1 MNGVRSIFRR
11 KGYLLTALSAAVL
24 LAASSGTALAQVTV
38 TGPAMNKVA
47 EGGTVTYAVAVKGY
61 AQPGAV
67 EETVTVTLTATAAG
81 SEDAGTQGELADL
94 SENVARTFTV
104 TVPAVAAADDGGVAR
119 AFSSTGSIRVQTL
132 HDLDAEDEE
141 FMLGFVLTSNGS
153 LKVGE
158 AATSAD
164 VALATG
170 DDLAPVALTIEDDE
184 TQEYKLTRDDDV
196 DAKEGGGTITVTV
209 TADPAHVNGSAD
221 LAVQLDV
228 ARTIASITTPPTAT
242 VPTIDGMDQNLS
254 QDIVITLGGND
265 KNRDE
270 DTITLSLYSGT
281 AGNSTLED
289 TLSIDV
295 EDINALPAVA
305 MMVVDKD
312 GKVVDPQPESV
323 MEGESIMVA
332 VMPVD
337 DKGKAIDAKEELKVA
352 LMPTGTADSGDYTLA
367 GSFTIDMGDDS
378 SDPVELEVRA
388 DEDVGMESLM
398 FDATVSGEM
407 AKGTETSISE
417 GVLSLYIDDATDKKI
432 APKAEADAYP
442 PIMAAIEAGAGEEGL
457 NPGETITIMTS
468 DLFTVMDGYT
478 ASYGVSV
485 DGDSVSGSASGESVT
500 IDAKMAGVSKVT
512 VTGTA
517 RIASSSFM
525 PEQTVSNV
533 ASITFEVMVVDTEL
547 VVTVMAD
554 PMEIAEGGMSTITAT
569 ANRAITMGDGDVE
582 IALTVVGDGE
592 LAADSIMI
600 AMGEMS
606 GYTMLTA
613 GVDDDMDNETV
624 TLVATGSGIAS
635 PMQVEITVMDDG
647 TVVEPV
653 PALPLFGQLLL
664 ALFMMVGGARV
675 YRRRQG

>member
-38 TGPAMNKVA
+38 TGTAMNKVA

-442 PIMAAIEAGAGEEGL
+442 PITAAIEAGAGEEGL

-517 RIASSSFM
+517 RMASSSFM

-533 ASITFEVMVVDTEL
+533 ASITFAVMVVDTEL

>member
-24 LAASSGTALAQVTV
+24 LAASSGTALAQVTI

-47 EGGTVTYAVAVKGY
+47 EGGTATYAVAVKGY
-61 AQPGAV
+61 VQPNATD
-67 EETVTVTLTATAAG
+67 EDVTVTLTAGADNTTPAT
-81 SEDAGTQGELADL
+81 EGEPADL
-94 SENVARTFTV
+94 STNVPLEFTV
-104 TVPAVAAADDGGVAR
+104 DVPDGATGVGAVAR
-119 AFSSTGSIRVQTL
+119 AFSSTGVIRVQTL
-132 HDLDAEDEE
+132 QDLDAEDEN
-141 FMLGFVLTSNGS
+141 FTLTFVATDVGALT
-153 LKVGE
+153 VG
-158 AATSAD
+158 AAAGTNI
-164 VALATG
+164 ALATG
-170 DDLAPVALTIEDDE
+170 AAVAPTALTIEDDE
-184 TQEYKLTRDDDV
+184 DQEYELTLAEGT
-196 DAKEGGGTITVTV
+196 DAEEGGGEIMVTL
-209 TADPAHVNGSAD
+209 TANPAHVQGSAS
-221 LAVQLDV
+221 LSVQLDV
-228 ARTIASITTPPTAT
+228 ARTIASITAPMTAT
-242 VPTIDGMDQNLS
+242 VPAITADNDSETIT
-254 QDIVITLGGND
+254 ITLGGND
-265 KNRDE
+265 KSRDD
-270 DTITLSLYSGT
+270 DTITLSAYSGT
-281 AGNSTLED
+281 AGNSKLED

-312 GKVVDPQPESV
+312 GKVLDPQPESV

-332 VMPVD
+332 VMALD
-337 DKGKAIDAKEELKVA
+337 DKGKAMDAGEELTVA
-352 LMPTGTADSGDYTLA
+352 LTATGTADSGDYTLA
-367 GSFTIDMGDDS
+367 GSFTIDKGDEMS
-378 SDPVELEVRA
+378 NVVELEVRP

-398 FDATVSGEM
+398 FDATVSGDSDNGP
-407 AKGTETSISE
+407 GTSMSA
-417 GVLSLYIDDATDKKI
+417 GVLSLYIDDATTKKI
-432 APKAEADAYP
+432 EPNAEADAYP
-442 PIMAAIEAGAGEEGL
+442 SITAAIESGAGEEGL
-457 NPGETITIMTS
+457 NPGETFSVMTS

-500 IDAKMAGVSKVT
+500 INAKMAGESKVT

-517 RIASSSFM
+517 RMASSSFM

-533 ASITFEVMVVDTEL
+533 ASITFAVMVVDTEL

-653 PALPLFGQLLL
+653 PALPLIAQLLL
-664 ALFMMVGGARV
+664 ALGLMGGGARL